1 MTIATVRRFAITLV
15 VACALALF
23 GGVTASPAHALGM
36 CAGGGSGPCIEFQAY
51 YYSANG
57 STFIGGPAGT
67 HVNVNGG
74 GFVAGQT
81 ISLGVVPGD
90 DILGV
95 SPNPSICSQS
105 PVLVASGLTVS
116 STGSFAASFLWP
128 TGTSVGDWSVC
139 AYTATGGAL
148 PGGNTDNT
156 AFSVTSPYP
165 PTVSVSPTTVLPGT
179 TVTVSGHGWL
189 PAQNM
194 ITVRIESCVSCQ
206 PIASYGNAS
215 SASDGSFSVPLTIP
229 ANAAF
234 GSYLVWA
241 GGSAIPV
248 DTGTSGPHL
257 TVASSLTPTAT
268 PQPKATATPRPTAHP
283 TATPTARP
291 TAHPTA
297 TATATAT
304 GVIGSL
310 SSATATP
317 AHPASGIA
325 VDPQRQASS
334 GSSLWLYG
342 ALIALIALAA
352 GIGGGIYYFRRRT
365 AA

>member
-1 MTIATVRRFAITLV
+1 MNTTTAIVRRLAMTLV

-23 GGVTASPAHALGM
+23 GGVTASPAHALGI
-36 CAGGGSGPCIEFQAY
+36 CAGGGSGPCIEFQSNY
-51 YYSANG
+51 YAVNG
-57 STFIGGPAGT
+57 TTFIGGPAGT
-67 HVNVNGG
+67 HVNVTGG
-74 GFVAGQT
+74 GFVAGQA
-81 ISLGVVPGD
+81 ISLGVVPGN

-105 PVLVASGLTVS
+105 PILVASGLTVS
-116 STGSFAASFLWP
+116 STGSFTASFLWP
-128 TGTSVGDWSVC
+128 TGTSVGQWSVC

-165 PTVSVSPTTVLPGT
+165 PTVSVSQTTVLPGT
-179 TVTVSGHGWL
+179 TVTVSGKGWL

-194 ITVRIESCVSCQ
+194 ITVRIESCLSCQ
-206 PIASYGNAS
+206 PIATYGNAS
-215 SASDGSFSVPLTIP
+215 SASDGTFSVPLTIP
-229 ANAAF
+229 ANAAL

-268 PQPKATATPRPTAHP
+268 PRPAPTATPRPTARP
-283 TATPTARP
+283 AATARPTARP
-291 TAHPTA
+291 TVTA
-297 TATATAT
+297 TATDAATTPA
-304 GVIGSL
+304 
-310 SSATATP
+310 SATATP

-325 VDPQRQASS
+325 IDSQRQAGNG
-334 GSSLWLYG
+334 GSIWLYG
-342 ALIALIALAA
+342 ALIALVALAA
-352 GIGGGIYYFRRRT
+352 GIGGGVYLLRRRK